1 MFLMRFREAGFL
13 GLFCLIIIATTNYS
27 RLEEVFD
34 PEPQPPGDAIEQLA
48 LDTTMTRS
56 AQRLFY
62 RQNPQIE
69 PRQEFYMTCSKVVE
83 QGVTL
88 GCYKKRGMTGQ
99 ISIQQVTDRRLAG
112 IMEVTAAHEMLH
124 AAYEL
129 LSSGERDELASRLV
143 KASSRVKDQRLIN
156 VLNNY
161 RERDIELY
169 HNELH
174 SHLGTELANL
184 GDPQLEQHYQ
194 RYFRDRQQIVAFA
207 DKSRRTIRQLDE
219 QAEALKPQIDALE
232 TRLKQIKPELDQAE
246 AELKA
251 SSAELERLQAQL
263 EQTKTEAEAA
273 FSQNNTAA
281 NQLVANF
288 DQQKAEYNRQVSIHN
303 QRVERQKERVANF
316 NVEVDDYEQKIDR
329 YNAAARE
336 ERTILDG
343 LKSESQK
350 RLDQITD
357 IKNK

>member
-1 MFLMRFREAGFL
+1 MRVREVWFL
-13 GLFCLIIIATTNYS
+13 GLFCLIVIASANYN

-34 PEPQPPGDAIEQLA
+34 PNPRPPNAAIERLA
-48 LDTTMTRS
+48 LETAMTRS

-69 PRQEFYMTCSKVVE
+69 PREEFYVTCSKIVD

-99 ISIQQVTDRRLAG
+99 ISIQRVTDPRLAG

-129 LSSGERDELASRLV
+129 LSRSERDDLAPRLV
-143 KASSRVKDQRLIN
+143 KAVSRVKDQRLIN

-161 RERDIELY
+161 RDKDIELY

-174 SHLGTELANL
+174 SHLGTELTNL
-184 GDPQLEQHYQ
+184 GDPKLEQHYQ
-194 RYFRDRQQIVAFA
+194 RYFSDRQRIVALA

-219 QAEALKPQIDALE
+219 QAEALKPQIDSLE
-232 TRLKQIKPELDQAE
+232 ARLKQIKPELDQSE
-246 AELKA
+246 ADLKA

-263 EQTKTEAEAA
+263 EQTKASAELA
-273 FSQNNTAA
+273 FSQGDTVGNQLAA
-281 NQLVANF
+281 NF
-288 DQQKAEYNRQVSIHN
+288 EQQKAEYNRQVDIHN
-303 QRVERQKERVANF
+303 QRVERQKERVASF
-316 NVEVDDYEQKIDR
+316 NTEVDDYEKKIDQ

-343 LKSESQK
+343 LKSENQK
-350 RLDQITD
+350 LLDTQ
-357 IKNK
+357 K